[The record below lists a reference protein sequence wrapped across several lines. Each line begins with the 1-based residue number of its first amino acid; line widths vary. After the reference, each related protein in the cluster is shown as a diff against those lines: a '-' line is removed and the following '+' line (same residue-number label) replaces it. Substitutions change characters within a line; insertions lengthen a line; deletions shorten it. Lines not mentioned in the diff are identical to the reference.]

1 MFKISLYFIV
11 LSLLFAAC
19 ADDNY
24 ATGTVDPNANP
35 IALNSS
41 SSEEPGP
48 TISPDVSSSSDY
60 GNAKTVVKADERIMV
75 VYSLDGKMESCID
88 TLYSLG
94 FKTSVTKSY
103 AIVST
108 DKGAISA
115 DKGEIAVYAQEK
127 GATASCEVDGK
138 SYSSKFKFGQND
150 RVERTIKL
158 EKYGTACESVFEQ
171 FKSLCLLQDVN
182 DELSGACDADGSL
195 EAYCAYVDKNADFD
209 QYLVEYTAESKAN
222 CGEEG
227 LRMESFGI

>member
-1 MFKISLYFIV
+1 MFKINLYFIV

-48 TISPDVSSSSDY
+48 TISPDVSSSSGKSYSKAVFMDDE
-60 GNAKTVVKADERIMV
+60 VVMV
-75 VYSLDGKMESCID
+75 VYSQDEKIDGRVD
-88 TLYSLG
+88 TIYSVG
-94 FKTSVTKSY
+94 FKTTVTKIY
-103 AIVST
+103 TIVSE
-108 DKGAISA
+108 KENGASV
-115 DKGEIAVYAQEK
+115 DKGEIEVYAQEK
-127 GATASCEVDGK
+127 GATASCEVEGK
-138 SYSSKFKFGQND
+138 TYSSKFKFGQNN

-158 EKYGTACESVFEQ
+158 EKYGTACETVFEQ
-171 FKSLCLLQDVN
+171 FKNLCLLQNVN
-182 DELSGACDADGSL
+182 DELSGACDDDGTL
-195 EAYCAYVDKNADFD
+195 EAYCAYVDENAEFD
-209 QYLVEYTAESKAN
+209 KYLVEYTAESKAN